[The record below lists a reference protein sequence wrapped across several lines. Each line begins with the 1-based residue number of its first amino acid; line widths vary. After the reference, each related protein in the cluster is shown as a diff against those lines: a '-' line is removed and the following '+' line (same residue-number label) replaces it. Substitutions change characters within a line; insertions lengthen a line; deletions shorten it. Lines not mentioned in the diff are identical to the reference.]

1 MYVALEGIDTC
12 GKSTQIAALR
22 EHFPQAIFTKEPGGS
37 ALGAT
42 LRDIILQSHNHAS
55 SHISKEAEFFLFLAD
70 RAEHIAK
77 IIKPNLDRLIIADR
91 SLISGIAYAKDLPES
106 SSINLLSTQGI
117 VPDLCF
123 VFVIDEPTLQ
133 ARLGTKTKDSIE
145 MRGIDYLLAI
155 QDRIIHTAHNT
166 AKHTIEIDA
175 TKDIAQITQEL
186 CAHIHQAL
194 ESSPAESSL
203 DSSSTPES
211 SAR

>member
-37 ALGAT
+37 TLGAT
-42 LRDIILQSHNHAS
+42 LRELILQAHTSSQPSAS
-55 SHISKEAEFFLFLAD
+55 PISKEAEFFLFLAD
-70 RAEHIAK
+70 RAEHIDK

-123 VFVIDEPTLQ
+123 VFVVDEPTLQ

-155 QDRIIHTAHNT
+155 QDRIIHTAQNI

-175 TKDIAQITQEL
+175 TKDIAHITQEL
-186 CAHIHQAL
+186 CAYITRAMG
-194 ESSPAESSL
+194 S
-203 DSSSTPES
+203 
-211 SAR
+211 R

>member
-42 LRDIILQSHNHAS
+42 LRELILQAHTQN
-55 SHISKEAEFFLFLAD
+55 HISKEAEFFLFLAD
-70 RAEHIAK
+70 RAEHIDK

-155 QDRIIHTAHNT
+155 QDRIIQVAHST

>member
-42 LRDIILQSHNHAS
+42 LRELILQAHTSSQPSAS
-55 SHISKEAEFFLFLAD
+55 PISKEAEFFLFLAD
-70 RAEHIAK
+70 RAEHIDK
-77 IIKPNLDRLIIADR
+77 IIKPNLHKLIIADR
-91 SLISGIAYAKDLPES
+91 SLISGIAYANDLES
-106 SSINLLSTQGI
+106 RAINLACTQGI

-123 VFVIDEPTLQ
+123 VFVIDKPTLQ
-133 ARLGTKTKDSIE
+133 VRLGTKTKDSIE

-155 QDRIIHTAHNT
+155 QDRIIQVAHST

-175 TKDIAQITQEL
+175 TKDIAHITQEL
-186 CAHIHQAL
+186 CAYITRAMG
-194 ESSPAESSL
+194 S
-203 DSSSTPES
+203 
-211 SAR
+211 R

>member
-42 LRDIILQSHNHAS
+42 LRELILQAHTQN
-55 SHISKEAEFFLFLAD
+55 HISKEAEFFLFLAD
-70 RAEHIAK
+70 RAEHIDK
-77 IIKPNLDRLIIADR
+77 IIKPNMHRLIIADR
-91 SLISGIAYAKDLPES
+91 SLISGIAYANDLES
-106 SSINLLSTQGI
+106 RAINLTCTQGI

-123 VFVIDEPTLQ
+123 VFVLDEPTLQ
-133 ARLGTKTKDSIE
+133 ARLGSKAKDSIE
-145 MRGIDYLLAI
+145 MRGLEYLLAI

-194 ESSPAESSL
+194 ESS
-203 DSSSTPES
+203 S

>member
-12 GKSTQIAALR
+12 GKSTQIALLQAY
-22 EHFPQAIFTKEPGGS
+22 FPEAIFTKEPGGS

-70 RAEHIAK
+70 RAEHIDK
-77 IIKPNLDRLIIADR
+77 IIKPNLHKLIIADR
-91 SLISGIAYAKDLPES
+91 SLISGIAYANDLES
-106 SSINLLSTQGI
+106 RAINLACTQGI

-123 VFVIDEPTLQ
+123 VFVIDKPTLQ

-155 QDRIIHTAHNT
+155 QDRIIQVAHST

-175 TKDIAQITQEL
+175 TKDIAHITQEL
-186 CAHIHQAL
+186 CAYITRAMG
-194 ESSPAESSL
+194 S
-203 DSSSTPES
+203 
-211 SAR
+211 R

>member
-12 GKSTQIAALR
+12 GKSTQIALLQAY
-22 EHFPQAIFTKEPGGS
+22 FPEAIFTKEPGGS

-70 RAEHIAK
+70 RAEHIDK
-77 IIKPNLDRLIIADR
+77 IIKPNLHKLIIADR
-91 SLISGIAYAKDLPES
+91 SLISGIAYANDLES
-106 SSINLLSTQGI
+106 RAINLTCTQGI

-155 QDRIIHTAHNT
+155 QNRIIQVAHST

-186 CAHIHQAL
+186 CAHIRQA
-194 ESSPAESSL
+194 L
-203 DSSSTPES
+203 DSSSTLES

>member
-70 RAEHIAK
+70 RAEHIDK
-77 IIKPNLDRLIIADR
+77 IIKPNMHRLIIADR
-91 SLISGIAYAKDLPES
+91 SLISGIAYANDLES
-106 SSINLLSTQGI
+106 RAINLTCTQGI

-155 QDRIIHTAHNT
+155 QDRIIQVAHST

>member
-77 IIKPNLDRLIIADR
+77 IIKPNMHRLIIADR
-91 SLISGIAYAKDLPES
+91 SLISGIAYANDLES
-106 SSINLLSTQGI
+106 RAINLTCTQGI

-123 VFVIDEPTLQ
+123 VFVLDEPTLQ
-133 ARLGTKTKDSIE
+133 ARLGNKAKDSIE
-145 MRGIDYLLAI
+145 MRGLEYLLAI

>member
-42 LRDIILQSHNHAS
+42 LRELILQAHTQN
-55 SHISKEAEFFLFLAD
+55 HISKEAEFFLFLAD
-70 RAEHIAK
+70 RAEHIDK
-77 IIKPNLDRLIIADR
+77 IIKPNMHHLIIADR
-91 SLISGIAYAKDLPES
+91 SLISGIAYANDLES
-106 SSINLLSTQGI
+106 RAINLTCTQGI

-123 VFVIDEPTLQ
+123 VFVLDEPTLQ
-133 ARLGTKTKDSIE
+133 ARLGNKAKDSIE
-145 MRGIDYLLAI
+145 MRGLEYLLAI

>member
-42 LRDIILQSHNHAS
+42 LRELILQAHTQN
-55 SHISKEAEFFLFLAD
+55 HISKEAEFFLFLAD
-70 RAEHIAK
+70 RAEHIDK
-77 IIKPNLDRLIIADR
+77 IIKPNMHRLIIADR
-91 SLISGIAYAKDLPES
+91 SLISGIAYANDLES
-106 SSINLLSTQGI
+106 RAINLTCTQGI

-123 VFVIDEPTLQ
+123 VFVLDEPTLQ
-133 ARLGTKTKDSIE
+133 ARLGNKAKDSIE
-145 MRGIDYLLAI
+145 MRGLEYLLAI
-155 QDRIIHTAHNT
+155 QDRIIQVAHST

>member
-37 ALGAT
+37 ALGVT
-42 LRDIILQSHNHAS
+42 LRELILQAHTSSQPSA

-77 IIKPNLDRLIIADR
+77 VIKPNLDRLIIADR

-123 VFVIDEPTLQ
+123 VFVIDKPSLQ
-133 ARLGTKTKDSIE
+133 DRLSTKTQDAIE
-145 MRGIDYLLAI
+145 MRGLDYLLAI
-155 QDRIIHTAHNT
+155 QKRIIHTAQNI

-175 TKDIAQITQEL
+175 TKDIAHITQEL
-186 CAHIHQAL
+186 CAYITRAMG
-194 ESSPAESSL
+194 S
-203 DSSSTPES
+203 
-211 SAR
+211 R

>member
-42 LRDIILQSHNHAS
+42 LRELILQAHTQN
-55 SHISKEAEFFLFLAD
+55 HISKEAEFFLFLAD
-70 RAEHIAK
+70 RAEHIDK
-77 IIKPNLDRLIIADR
+77 IIKPNMHRLIIADR
-91 SLISGIAYAKDLPES
+91 SLISGIAYANDLES
-106 SSINLLSTQGI
+106 RAINLTCTQGI

-123 VFVIDEPTLQ
+123 VFVLDEPTLQ
-133 ARLGTKTKDSIE
+133 ARLGSKAKDSIE
-145 MRGIDYLLAI
+145 MRGLEYLLAI

>member
-42 LRDIILQSHNHAS
+42 LRELILQAHTQN
-55 SHISKEAEFFLFLAD
+55 HISKEAEFFLFLAD
-70 RAEHIAK
+70 RAEHIDK
-77 IIKPNLDRLIIADR
+77 IIKPNMHRLIIADR
-91 SLISGIAYAKDLPES
+91 SLISGIAYANDLES
-106 SSINLLSTQGI
+106 RAINLTCTQGI

-123 VFVIDEPTLQ
+123 VFVLDEPTLQ

-155 QDRIIHTAHNT
+155 QDRIIQVAHST

-194 ESSPAESSL
+194 ESSL

>member
-12 GKSTQIAALR
+12 GKSTQSVLLQAY
-22 EHFPQAIFTKEPGGS
+22 FPQAIFTKEPGGS

-42 LRDIILQSHNHAS
+42 LRDIILQSQGGEH
-55 SHISKEAEFFLFLAD
+55 HISQMAEFFLFLAD

-77 IIKPNLDRLIIADR
+77 VIKPNPTKLIITDR

-106 SSINLLSTQGI
+106 RAINLACTQGI

-123 VFVIDEPTLQ
+123 VFIINKPTLQ
-133 ARLGTKTKDSIE
+133 ARLSTKTKDSIE
-145 MRGIDYLLAI
+145 MRGIDYLLTI
-155 QDRIIHTAHNT
+155 QDRIIQVAHNT

-186 CAHIHQAL
+186 CTHIRQAL
-194 ESSPAESSL
+194 ESS
-203 DSSSTPES
+203 
-211 SAR
+211 AR

>member
-42 LRDIILQSHNHAS
+42 LRELILQAHTQN
-55 SHISKEAEFFLFLAD
+55 HISKEAEFFLFLAD
-70 RAEHIAK
+70 RAEHIDK

-91 SLISGIAYAKDLPES
+91 SLISGIAYANDLES
-106 SSINLLSTQGI
+106 RAINLTCTQGI

-123 VFVIDEPTLQ
+123 VFVLDEPTLQ
-133 ARLGTKTKDSIE
+133 ARLGSKAKDSIE
-145 MRGIDYLLAI
+145 MRGLEYLLAI
-155 QDRIIHTAHNT
+155 QKRIIHTAHNT

-175 TKDIAQITQEL
+175 TKDIAHITQEL

-194 ESSPAESSL
+194 ESS
-203 DSSSTPES
+203 S

>member
-70 RAEHIAK
+70 RAEHIDK

-91 SLISGIAYAKDLPES
+91 SLISGIAYANDLES
-106 SSINLLSTQGI
+106 RAINLTCTQGI

-155 QDRIIHTAHNT
+155 QDRIIQVAHST

>member
-42 LRDIILQSHNHAS
+42 LRELILQAHTQN
-55 SHISKEAEFFLFLAD
+55 HISKEAEFFLFLAD
-70 RAEHIAK
+70 RAEHIDK
-77 IIKPNLDRLIIADR
+77 IIKPNMHRLIIADR
-91 SLISGIAYAKDLPES
+91 SLISGIAYANDLES
-106 SSINLLSTQGI
+106 RAINLTCTQGI

-123 VFVIDEPTLQ
+123 VFVLDEPTLQ
-133 ARLGTKTKDSIE
+133 ARLGNKAKDSIE
-145 MRGIDYLLAI
+145 MRGLEYLLAI
-155 QDRIIHTAHNT
+155 QDRIIQVAHST

-194 ESSPAESSL
+194 ESSPAESS
-203 DSSSTPES
+203 
-211 SAR
+211 AR

>member
-37 ALGAT
+37 TLGTT
-42 LRDIILQSHNHAS
+42 LRELILQAHTSSQPSAS
-55 SHISKEAEFFLFLAD
+55 PISKEAEFFLFLAD
-70 RAEHIAK
+70 RAEHIDK

-123 VFVIDEPTLQ
+123 VFVIDKPSLQ
-133 ARLGTKTKDSIE
+133 DRLSTKTQDAIE
-145 MRGIDYLLAI
+145 TRGIDYLLAI
-155 QDRIIHTAHNT
+155 QDRIIHTAQT
-166 AKHTIEIDA
+166 IAKHTIEIDA

-186 CAHIHQAL
+186 CAHITHAL
-194 ESSPAESSL
+194 K
-203 DSSSTPES
+203 
-211 SAR
+211 ARA

>member
-70 RAEHIAK
+70 RAEHIDK

-91 SLISGIAYAKDLPES
+91 SLISGIAYANDLES
-106 SSINLLSTQGI
+106 RAINLTCTQGI

-155 QDRIIHTAHNT
+155 QDRIIQVAHST

-194 ESSPAESSL
+194 ESSL

>member
-42 LRDIILQSHNHAS
+42 LREIILQAHTSSQPSAS
-55 SHISKEAEFFLFLAD
+55 PISKEAEFFLFLAD
-70 RAEHIAK
+70 RAEHIDK
-77 IIKPNLDRLIIADR
+77 VIKPNLDRLIIADR

-123 VFVIDEPTLQ
+123 VFVIDKPSLQ
-133 ARLGTKTKDSIE
+133 DRLSTQDAIE
-145 MRGIDYLLAI
+145 MRGLDYLLAI
-155 QDRIIHTAHNT
+155 QDRIIHTARST

-175 TKDIAQITQEL
+175 TKDIAHITQEL
-186 CAHIHQAL
+186 CAYITRAMGSH
-194 ESSPAESSL
+194 
-203 DSSSTPES
+203 
-211 SAR
+211 

>member
-42 LRDIILQSHNHAS
+42 LRELILQAHTQN
-55 SHISKEAEFFLFLAD
+55 HISKEAEFFLFLAD
-70 RAEHIAK
+70 RAEHIDK
-77 IIKPNLDRLIIADR
+77 IIKPNMHRLIIADR
-91 SLISGIAYAKDLPES
+91 SLISGIAYANDLES
-106 SSINLLSTQGI
+106 RAINLTCTQGI

-123 VFVIDEPTLQ
+123 VFVLDEPTLQ
-133 ARLGTKTKDSIE
+133 ARLGNKAKDSIE
-145 MRGIDYLLAI
+145 MRGLEYLLAI

-175 TKDIAQITQEL
+175 TKDIAHITQEL

>member
-42 LRDIILQSHNHAS
+42 LRELILQAHTQN
-55 SHISKEAEFFLFLAD
+55 HISKEAEFFLFLAD
-70 RAEHIAK
+70 RAEHIDK
-77 IIKPNLDRLIIADR
+77 IIKPNMHHLIIADR
-91 SLISGIAYAKDLPES
+91 SLISGIAYANDLES
-106 SSINLLSTQGI
+106 RAINLTCTQGI

-123 VFVIDEPTLQ
+123 VFVLDEPTLQ

-155 QDRIIHTAHNT
+155 QDRIIQVAHST

>member
-42 LRDIILQSHNHAS
+42 LRELILQAHTQN
-55 SHISKEAEFFLFLAD
+55 HISKEAEFFLFLAD
-70 RAEHIAK
+70 RAEHIDK
-77 IIKPNLDRLIIADR
+77 IIKPNMHRLIIADR

-155 QDRIIHTAHNT
+155 QDRIIQVAHST

-194 ESSPAESSL
+194 ESSL

>member
-37 ALGAT
+37 ALGVKV
-42 LRDIILQSHNHAS
+42 REIILQAHALES
-55 SHISKEAEFFLFLAD
+55 SLIDSRDSGIDSTGLCKEAEFFLFLAD

-77 IIKPNLDRLIIADR
+77 VIKPNLTNLIIADR

-123 VFVIDEPTLQ
+123 VFVIDKATLQ
-133 ARLGTKTKDSIE
+133 DRLSAKTKDAIE
-145 MRGIDYLLAI
+145 TRGIEYLLDI
-155 QDRIIHTAHNT
+155 QNRIIHTAQNI
-166 AKHTIEIDA
+166 AKHTIQINAANDRA
-175 TKDIAQITQEL
+175 AITQDL
-186 CAHIHQAL
+186 IAHITRAMG
-194 ESSPAESSL
+194 S
-203 DSSSTPES
+203 
-211 SAR
+211 R

>member
-42 LRDIILQSHNHAS
+42 LRELILQAHTSSQPSAS
-55 SHISKEAEFFLFLAD
+55 PISKEAEFFLFLAD

-77 IIKPNLDRLIIADR
+77 VIKPNLDRLIIADR

-106 SSINLLSTQGI
+106 SNINLLSTQGI

-123 VFVIDEPTLQ
+123 VFVVDEPTLQ
-133 ARLGTKTKDSIE
+133 ARLGTKTKDAIE
-145 MRGIDYLLAI
+145 MRGLDYLLAI
-155 QDRIIHTAHNT
+155 QDRIIHTAQNI

-175 TKDIAQITQEL
+175 TKDIAHITQEL
-186 CAHIHQAL
+186 CAYITRAMG
-194 ESSPAESSL
+194 S
-203 DSSSTPES
+203 
-211 SAR
+211 R

>member
-42 LRDIILQSHNHAS
+42 LRELILQAHTQN
-55 SHISKEAEFFLFLAD
+55 HISKEAEFFLFLAD

-155 QDRIIHTAHNT
+155 QDRIIQVAHST